1 MYDPIKDPAS
11 TMSPGTVQTHTTVTQ
26 ELDLNGNLAK
36 QISHDYNENSINS
49 LPSSKALFD
58 SLTTLN
64 WEISKIDPNHN
75 LFTDNTVIT
84 LPLLPTTFDLNS
96 EWIYTNWYVDEGS
109 LVYSEVGYENSIKVL
124 PEVLTH
130 PGYYFFVV
138 NISTIDSGKLVLED
152 TIGNPL
158 LEMDAI
164 GKYYY
169 EIKVNNTDVTTFTF
183 RAVNVFPSEHI
194 KIKSIGVYRVTE
206 RIRDYL
212 YYYLKDRPDSGDTDG
227 ISKGELQE
235 IINDLRAELYTY
247 VDNEISVIRDAQ
259 NEHINNMSNPHG
271 TTAEQVG
278 AAPKDHTHTPESIGA
293 ADREHTHEPE
303 ECGAAPAVHTH
314 NEYALRTELEDLRNN
329 FEDHLIQENPH
340 DITPELIGAALKD
353 HTHTPNEIGAAN
365 AVHSHPEYITESQV
379 EEIVDNKV
387 SGGTTSS
394 NTGLRYKPMTIVRC
408 PLGVSPNGLE
418 NSSIDDPVSPVIFPY
433 IIHRTKGE
441 YDYFDG
447 VCSTNKSTVKGF
459 PIWYAFN
466 KCLTDEDCKIDTVA
480 FSCAD
485 VVNEENKV
493 LLQYEFHIS
502 RSISHFTIRKSTND
516 KVGGFPTSFRVYAND
531 NLIQTFTD
539 IDLSTSEVDCML
551 QDTGSIECKKIA
563 IIVFAVNTNS
573 SENWGAK
580 ISFNFTDV
588 EDNHISLNTNNLSIR
603 TDGSLLDVDSLDTTK
618 LSLELSPDETKTPL
632 YLFLNTEK
640 TEVTNNRPV
649 TTFFVH
655 GAGCTVSSCP
665 VADELD
671 KRIDD
676 TKLIRLSYNSGDDYE
691 TSLNSL
697 FSQIEQ
703 HITDSGGIDQ
713 NTVFIGESMGGFWAS
728 QLATA
733 YSAKCLLINPALR
746 ITTQMQQFLG
756 QHLQGEDKPAISQD
770 QLDTYADDLI
780 TDIRTERMRGR
791 MFIILGTEDTIIP
804 NEDTINF
811 LGDYAGNTV
820 YVDDGHS
827 PTTND
832 SYEQIS
838 NLYNSLTLL
847 DAVTTTK
854 TMAKLSVD
862 SIPYEYDKKRF
873 GIPLLLG
880 AYENDRTNPIWGS
893 ITTNVTSVDGFG
905 IRNVYTY
912 DINKYFLCNEKSVT
926 ITHTFVSPAQL
937 VGCKLLFT
945 KTLEDLN
952 AIPDKIQISV
962 YVDGSPDKIQI
973 ADHQEYLPSKENINT
988 NQYWVL
994 ANIKYENI
1002 TKIEVTLSVNDNKP
1016 SVGIVKFIPLLSG
1029 NFYNTATC
1037 TISDKVKNPFQLCRL
1052 DYVESYDKSF
1062 KGYMGYTLALGDHCI
1077 VPIDGLNM
1085 QPVDR
1090 VVHKVYNPFG
1100 TQYISATPLIYGDNE
1115 FEFQQASVVNIT
1127 TDFITVTT
1135 SGMGRYCL
1143 SIRRLW

>member
-11 TMSPGTVQTHTTVTQ
+11 TMSPGTIQTHATITQ
-26 ELDLNGNLAK
+26 ELELNGNLAK

-58 SLTTLN
+58 SLTKLN
-64 WEISKIDPNHN
+64 WEINKIDPNHN
-75 LFTDNTVIT
+75 LFIDNTVIT
-84 LPLLPTTFDLNS
+84 LPLLPTTFELNS

-109 LVYSEVGYENSIKVL
+109 LVYSEVGYENSIKIL
-124 PEVLTH
+124 PEILTH
-130 PGYYFFVV
+130 PGYYFFVI
-138 NISTIDSGKLVLED
+138 NISTIDSGKLILED
-152 TIGNPL
+152 TVGNL
-158 LEMDAI
+158 LFEMDSI
-164 GKYYY
+164 GKHYY
-169 EIKVNNTDVTTFTF
+169 EIKIPNTDVTTFTF
-183 RAVNVFPSEHI
+183 RAVDVFPSEHI
-194 KIKSIGVYRVTE
+194 KIKSIGIYRVTE

-212 YYYLKDRPDSGDTDG
+212 YYYLKDRSDSGSSGG
-227 ISKGELQE
+227 ITKDELQE
-235 IINDLRAELYTY
+235 ILDGLKEDIYNHIN
-247 VDNEISVIRDAQ
+247 NEVSVIRDSID
-259 NEHINNMSNPHG
+259 EHIGNTSNPHG

-303 ECGAAPAVHTH
+303 ECGAAPAIHTH
-314 NEYALRTELEDLRNN
+314 NEYALRTELESFRDN
-329 FEDHLIQENPH
+329 FEDHLTQENPH
-340 DITPELIGAALKD
+340 EITPELIGAALKD
-353 HTHTPNEIGAAN
+353 HTHIPSEIGAAN
-365 AVHSHPEYITESQV
+365 IIHSHSEYVTETEV
-379 EEIVDNKV
+379 EELIDNKI
-387 SGGTTSS
+387 SGGTNS

-418 NSSIDDPVSPVIFPY
+418 NSSIDDPISPIIFPY

-447 VCSTNKSTVKGF
+447 VCSTNKSTVEGF

-466 KCLTDEDCKIDTVA
+466 KCLTDEDCKIDTAA

-485 VVNEENKV
+485 IVSEENKV

-516 KVGGFPTSFRVYAND
+516 KVGGFPTSFRVYIDD

-539 IDLSTSEVDCML
+539 IDLSISEVDCVL
-551 QDTGSIECKKIA
+551 RDTGSIECKKIA

-603 TDGSLLDVDSLDTTK
+603 TDGSLLDIDTLDTTE
-618 LSLELSPDETKTPL
+618 LSLELNPDETKTPL

-640 TEVTNNRPV
+640 SEIINNRPV
-649 TTFFVH
+649 TTFFIH
-655 GAGCTVSSCP
+655 DASCTTDNCL
-665 VADELD
+665 VANELAT
-671 KRIDD
+671 RIND
-676 TKLIRLSYNSGDDYE
+676 TELIRLSYNSGDEYE
-691 TSLNSL
+691 TNLSSLS
-697 FSQIEQ
+697 SQIRQYTVNNGE
-703 HITDSGGIDQ
+703 INQ
-713 NTVFIGESMGGFWAS
+713 NTIFIGESMGGFWAA
-728 QLATA
+728 QLATI
-733 YSAKCLLINPALR
+733 YGAKCLLINPILH

-756 QHLQGEDKPAISQD
+756 QHLQGEDKPAITQE
-770 QLDTYADDLI
+770 QLNTYTDNLI
-780 TDIRTERMRGR
+780 TNIKTEYMRNR
-791 MFIILGTEDTIIP
+791 IFVVLSTNDTIIA

-811 LGDYAGNTV
+811 LGDYAKDIV
-820 YVDDGHS
+820 YVNDEHS
-827 PTTND
+827 LTTND
-832 SYEQIS
+832 NYEQVY
-838 NLYNSLTLL
+838 NLYNKLTLL
-847 DAVTTTK
+847 DAEITTK
-854 TMAKLSVD
+854 TIAKLSVD
-862 SIPYEYDKKRF
+862 PIPYEYDKKRF

-893 ITTNVTSVDGFG
+893 IATNVASIDGFG

-926 ITHTFVSPAQL
+926 ITHTFVSPVQL

-945 KTLEDLN
+945 KTLDDLN
-952 AIPDKIQISV
+952 AIPDKIQINV
-962 YVDGSPDKIQI
+962 YVSDNLDKIQI
-973 ADHQEYLPSKENINT
+973 ADYQEYLPSKENINT

-1002 TKIEVTLSVNDNKP
+1002 TKIEVKLSVNDNKS
-1016 SVGIVKFIPLLSG
+1016 SVGITKFIPLLSG

-1052 DYVESYDKSF
+1052 DYIESYNKSF
-1062 KGYMGYTLALGDHCI
+1062 KGYIGYTLALGDHCI

-1090 VVHKVYNPFG
+1090 IVHKVYNPFG

-1115 FEFQQASVVNIT
+1115 FEFQQASVISIT
-1127 TDFITVTT
+1127 TDFITVAT